1 MRKRC
6 SMRLWGYY
14 ALHTFINTIKKIF
27 KSKVVVVI
35 LCSMLIGG
43 VIGASVG
50 VIGSIVEEN
59 AQTDVADSDGDDDM
73 TDIGDDFIALHAG
86 AIRES
91 IPAATMIL
99 LLVVVLW
106 GIYGGSKKGS
116 DFFLMADANLLFAAP
131 LKAQTVLMFRLSF
144 QMLALLFFTF
154 YLIFQVPSMKMI
166 LGLDNFAI
174 FAIFLA
180 WGMLLFMSKLMS
192 VFTYTLTSTYEH
204 LKKYVVPF
212 VYAVGILVVAATGA
226 VYLSTG
232 KDYMRTLHLTYG
244 ADWSNY
250 IPVFGWYKAMVMNAI
265 SGNVLVSFG
274 FMALNLVF
282 LIVLVWGIW
291 HIKADFYEDALAGA
305 QKRDDMTRAA
315 LEGRNINKDKK
326 QSARRAKKLA
336 RKAQKSYE
344 LKGWGASVFL
354 QKSIMNRR
362 RFAKLGFVTNTLLV
376 YLAIGGLGAAFMA
389 YKTDLREIS
398 IIGLIMA
405 MTLFFRNFGNPIE
418 IESSHNWLFLVP
430 EDPYKKVLYAILAG
444 SVDCVM
450 DLLPGIAV
458 ATVILRGNPLMAL
471 LWVATLVS
479 MDFMFSCFGLLMQ
492 AILPS
497 SAMDVVK
504 SMLQMMVRIFI
515 ILIVVIAFAIGAA
528 LQGLA
533 LGAVLCMCASLAVGT
548 LCFVVYPSML
558 HRGIG

>member
-1 MRKRC
+1 
-6 SMRLWGYY
+6 MRLWGYY

-27 KSKVVVVI
+27 KSKVMIVI
-35 LCSMLIGG
+35 LCSFLIGG
-43 VIGASVG
+43 VVGGSVG
-50 VIGSIVEEN
+50 FISSLVEDQARTESSVSKDDKTN
-59 AQTDVADSDGDDDM
+59 DPAQMEEDFMTVHAD
-73 TDIGDDFIALHAG
+73 

-116 DFFLMADANLLFAAP
+116 DFFLMADANILFAAP

-144 QMLALLFFTF
+144 QMLALLTFTF
-154 YLIFQVPSMKMI
+154 YLIFQVPSMKLI

-174 FAIFLA
+174 VAIFLA

-192 VFTYTLTSTYEH
+192 VFTYTLTATYEH

-212 VYAVGILVVAATGA
+212 VFAVGLLVVAATGA
-226 VYLSTG
+226 VYISTG
-232 KDYMRTLHLTYG
+232 NDYMATLRLTYG

-265 SGNVLVSFG
+265 NGHVFASLGY
-274 FMALNLVF
+274 MALNLVF
-282 LIVLVWGIW
+282 LIALVWGIW

-305 QKRDDMTRAA
+305 QKRDDMTKAA

-326 QSARRAKKLA
+326 QSAKRTQKLEHKV
-336 RKAQKSYE
+336 RKSYE

-354 QKSIMNRR
+354 HKSILNRR
-362 RFAKLGFVTNTLLV
+362 RFSKFGFVTNTLLL

-398 IIGLIMA
+398 VIGLIMA
-405 MTLFFRNFGNPIE
+405 LTLFFRNFGNPIE

-444 SVDCVM
+444 SVDCVL
-450 DLLPGIAV
+450 DLLPGIVV

-471 LWVATLVS
+471 LWLATLVS
-479 MDFMFSCFGLLMQ
+479 MDFMFSCFGLLLQ

-504 SMLQMMVRIFI
+504 SMLQMMLRAFI
-515 ILIVVIAFAIGAA
+515 IVVIAIAFAIGTV

-533 LGAVLCMCASLAVGT
+533 LGAVFCMFTSLAVGT
-548 LCFVVYPSML
+548 ICFIVYPSLL

>member
-1 MRKRC
+1 
-6 SMRLWGYY
+6 MRLWGYY

-27 KSKVVVVI
+27 KSKVMIVI
-35 LCSMLIGG
+35 LCSFLIGG
-43 VIGASVG
+43 VVGGSVG
-50 VIGSIVEEN
+50 FISSLIEDQ
-59 AQTDVADSDGDDDM
+59 AQTESSVSKDDKTNDPAQMEEDFMTVHAD
-73 TDIGDDFIALHAG
+73 

-116 DFFLMADANLLFAAP
+116 DFFLMADANILFAAP

-154 YLIFQVPSMKMI
+154 YLIFQVPSMKLI

-174 FAIFLA
+174 VAIFLA

-192 VFTYTLTSTYEH
+192 VFTYTLTATYEH

-212 VYAVGILVVAATGA
+212 VFAVGLLVVAATGA
-226 VYLSTG
+226 VYISTG
-232 KDYMRTLHLTYG
+232 NDYMATLCLTYG

-265 SGNVLVSFG
+265 NGHVFASLGY
-274 FMALNLVF
+274 MALNLVF
-282 LIVLVWGIW
+282 LIALVWGIW

-305 QKRDDMTRAA
+305 QKRDDMTKAA

-326 QSARRAKKLA
+326 QSAKRTQKLEHKV
-336 RKAQKSYE
+336 RKSYE

-354 QKSIMNRR
+354 HKSILNRR
-362 RFAKLGFVTNTLLV
+362 RFSKFGFVTNTLLL

-398 IIGLIMA
+398 VVGLIMA
-405 MTLFFRNFGNPIE
+405 LTLFFRNFGNPIE

-444 SVDCVM
+444 SVDCVL
-450 DLLPGIAV
+450 DLLPGIVV

-471 LWVATLVS
+471 LWLATLVS
-479 MDFMFSCFGLLMQ
+479 MDFMFSCFGLLLQ

-497 SAMDVVK
+497 SAMDDVK
-504 SMLQMMVRIFI
+504 SMLQMMLRAFI
-515 ILIVVIAFAIGAA
+515 IVVIAIAFAIGTV

-533 LGAVLCMCASLAVGT
+533 LGAVFCMFTSLAVGT
-548 LCFVVYPSML
+548 ICFIVYPSLL

>member
-1 MRKRC
+1 
-6 SMRLWGYY
+6 MRLWGYY

-27 KSKVVVVI
+27 KSKVMIVI
-35 LCSMLIGG
+35 LCSFLIGG
-43 VIGASVG
+43 VVGGSVG
-50 VIGSIVEEN
+50 FISSLVEDQ
-59 AQTDVADSDGDDDM
+59 AQTDNSVSKDDKTNDPAQMEEDFMMVHAD
-73 TDIGDDFIALHAG
+73 

-116 DFFLMADANLLFAAP
+116 DFFLMADANILFAAP

-144 QMLALLFFTF
+144 QMLALLTFTF
-154 YLIFQVPSMKMI
+154 YLIFQVPSMKLI

-174 FAIFLA
+174 VAIFLA

-192 VFTYTLTSTYEH
+192 VFTYTLTATYEH

-212 VYAVGILVVAATGA
+212 VFAVGLLVVAATGA
-226 VYLSTG
+226 VYISTG
-232 KDYMRTLHLTYG
+232 NDYMATLRLTYG

-265 SGNVLVSFG
+265 NGHVFASLGY
-274 FMALNLVF
+274 MALNLVF
-282 LIVLVWGIW
+282 LIALVWGIW

-305 QKRDDMTRAA
+305 QKRDDMTKAA

-326 QSARRAKKLA
+326 QSAKRTQKLEHKV
-336 RKAQKSYE
+336 RKSYE

-354 QKSIMNRR
+354 HKSILNRR
-362 RFAKLGFVTNTLLV
+362 RFSKFGFVTNTLLL

-398 IIGLIMA
+398 VVGLIMA
-405 MTLFFRNFGNPIE
+405 LTLFFRNFGNPIE

-444 SVDCVM
+444 SVDCVL
-450 DLLPGIAV
+450 DLLPGIVV

-471 LWVATLVS
+471 LWLATLVS
-479 MDFMFSCFGLLMQ
+479 MDFMFSCFGLLLQ

-504 SMLQMMVRIFI
+504 SMLQMMLRAFI
-515 ILIVVIAFAIGAA
+515 IVVIAIAFAIGTV

-533 LGAVLCMCASLAVGT
+533 LGAVFCMFTSLAVGT
-548 LCFVVYPSML
+548 ICFIVYPSLL

>member
-1 MRKRC
+1 
-6 SMRLWGYY
+6 MRLWGYY

-27 KSKVVVVI
+27 KSKVMIVI
-35 LCSMLIGG
+35 LCSFLIGG
-43 VIGASVG
+43 VVGGSVG
-50 VIGSIVEEN
+50 FISSLVEDQ
-59 AQTDVADSDGDDDM
+59 AQTESSVSKDDKTNDPAQMEEDFMTVHAD
-73 TDIGDDFIALHAG
+73 

-116 DFFLMADANLLFAAP
+116 DFFLMADANILFAAP

-154 YLIFQVPSMKMI
+154 YLIFQVPSMKLI

-174 FAIFLA
+174 VAIFLA

-192 VFTYTLTSTYEH
+192 VFTYTLTATYEH

-212 VYAVGILVVAATGA
+212 VFAVGLLVVAATGA
-226 VYLSTG
+226 VYISTG
-232 KDYMRTLHLTYG
+232 NDYMATLRLTYG

-265 SGNVLVSFG
+265 NGHVFASLGY
-274 FMALNLVF
+274 MALNLVF
-282 LIVLVWGIW
+282 LIALVWGIW

-305 QKRDDMTRAA
+305 QKRDDMTKAA

-326 QSARRAKKLA
+326 QSAKRAQKLEHKV
-336 RKAQKSYE
+336 RKSYE

-354 QKSIMNRR
+354 HKSILNRR
-362 RFAKLGFVTNTLLV
+362 RFSKFGFVTNTLLL

-398 IIGLIMA
+398 VVGLIMA
-405 MTLFFRNFGNPIE
+405 LTLFFRNFGNPIE

-444 SVDCVM
+444 SVDCVL
-450 DLLPGIAV
+450 DLLPGIVV

-471 LWVATLVS
+471 LWLATLVS
-479 MDFMFSCFGLLMQ
+479 MDFMFSCFGLLLQ

-504 SMLQMMVRIFI
+504 SMLQMMLRAFI
-515 ILIVVIAFAIGAA
+515 IVVIAIAFAIGTV

-533 LGAVLCMCASLAVGT
+533 LGAVFCMFTSLAVGT
-548 LCFVVYPSML
+548 ICFIVYPSLL

>member
-1 MRKRC
+1 
-6 SMRLWGYY
+6 MRLWGYY

-27 KSKVVVVI
+27 KSKVMIVI
-35 LCSMLIGG
+35 LCSFLIGG
-43 VIGASVG
+43 VIGGSVG
-50 VIGSIVEEN
+50 FISSLVEDQARTESSVSKDDKTN
-59 AQTDVADSDGDDDM
+59 DPAQMEEDFMTVHAD
-73 TDIGDDFIALHAG
+73 

-116 DFFLMADANLLFAAP
+116 DFFLMADANILFAAP

-144 QMLALLFFTF
+144 QILALLFFTF
-154 YLIFQVPSMKMI
+154 YLIFQVPSMKLI

-174 FAIFLA
+174 VAIFLA

-192 VFTYTLTSTYEH
+192 VFTYTLTATYEH

-212 VYAVGILVVAATGA
+212 VFAVGLLVVAATGA
-226 VYLSTG
+226 VYISTG
-232 KDYMRTLHLTYG
+232 NDYMATLRLTYG

-265 SGNVLVSFG
+265 NGHVLASLG
-274 FMALNLVF
+274 YMALNLVF
-282 LIVLVWGIW
+282 LIALVWGIW

-305 QKRDDMTRAA
+305 QKRDDMTKAA

-326 QSARRAKKLA
+326 QSAKRAQKLEHKV
-336 RKAQKSYE
+336 RKSYE

-354 QKSIMNRR
+354 HKSILNRR
-362 RFAKLGFVTNTLLV
+362 RFSKFGFVTNTLLL

-398 IIGLIMA
+398 VIGLIMA
-405 MTLFFRNFGNPIE
+405 LTLFFRNFGNPIE

-444 SVDCVM
+444 SVDCVL
-450 DLLPGIAV
+450 DLLPGIVV

-471 LWVATLVS
+471 LWLATLVS
-479 MDFMFSCFGLLMQ
+479 MDFMFSCFGLLLQ

-504 SMLQMMVRIFI
+504 SMLQMMLRAFI
-515 ILIVVIAFAIGAA
+515 IVVIAIAFAIGTV

-533 LGAVLCMCASLAVGT
+533 LGAVFCMFTSLAVGT
-548 LCFVVYPSML
+548 ICFIVYPSLL

>member
-1 MRKRC
+1 
-6 SMRLWGYY
+6 MRLWGYY

-27 KSKVVVVI
+27 KSKVMIVI
-35 LCSMLIGG
+35 LCSFLIGG
-43 VIGASVG
+43 VVGGSVG
-50 VIGSIVEEN
+50 FISSLVEDQ
-59 AQTDVADSDGDDDM
+59 AQTESSVSKDDKTNDPAQMEEDFMTVHAD
-73 TDIGDDFIALHAG
+73 

-116 DFFLMADANLLFAAP
+116 DFFLMADANILFAAP

-154 YLIFQVPSMKMI
+154 YLIFQVPSMKLI

-174 FAIFLA
+174 VAIFLA

-192 VFTYTLTSTYEH
+192 VFTYTLTATYEH

-212 VYAVGILVVAATGA
+212 VFAVGLLVVAATGA
-226 VYLSTG
+226 VYISTG
-232 KDYMRTLHLTYG
+232 NDYMATLRLTYG

-265 SGNVLVSFG
+265 NGHVFASLGY
-274 FMALNLVF
+274 MALNLVF
-282 LIVLVWGIW
+282 LIALVWGIW

-305 QKRDDMTRAA
+305 QKRDDMTKAT

-326 QSARRAKKLA
+326 QSAKRTQKLEHKV
-336 RKAQKSYE
+336 RKSYE

-354 QKSIMNRR
+354 HKSILNRR
-362 RFAKLGFVTNTLLV
+362 RFSKFGFVTNTLLL

-398 IIGLIMA
+398 VIGLIMA
-405 MTLFFRNFGNPIE
+405 LTLFFRNFGNPIE

-444 SVDCVM
+444 SVDCVL
-450 DLLPGIAV
+450 DLLPGIVV
-458 ATVILRGNPLMAL
+458 ATVILRGNPLIAL
-471 LWVATLVS
+471 LWLATLVS
-479 MDFMFSCFGLLMQ
+479 MDFMFSCFGLLLQ

-504 SMLQMMVRIFI
+504 SMLQMMLRAFI
-515 ILIVVIAFAIGAA
+515 IVVIAIAFAIGTV

-533 LGAVLCMCASLAVGT
+533 LGAVFCMFTSLAVGT
-548 LCFVVYPSML
+548 ICFIVYPSLL

>member
-1 MRKRC
+1 
-6 SMRLWGYY
+6 MRLWGYY

-27 KSKVVVVI
+27 KSKVMIVI
-35 LCSMLIGG
+35 LCSFLIGG
-43 VIGASVG
+43 VVGGSVG
-50 VIGSIVEEN
+50 FISSLVEDQ
-59 AQTDVADSDGDDDM
+59 AQTESSVSKDDKTNDPAQMEEDFMTVHAD
-73 TDIGDDFIALHAG
+73 

-116 DFFLMADANLLFAAP
+116 DFFLMADANILFAAP

-154 YLIFQVPSMKMI
+154 YLIFQVPSMKLI

-174 FAIFLA
+174 VAIFLA

-192 VFTYTLTSTYEH
+192 VFTYTLTATYEH

-212 VYAVGILVVAATGA
+212 VFAVGLLVVAATGA
-226 VYLSTG
+226 VYISTG
-232 KDYMRTLHLTYG
+232 NDYMATLRLTYG

-265 SGNVLVSFG
+265 NGHVFASLGY
-274 FMALNLVF
+274 MALNFVF
-282 LIVLVWGIW
+282 LIALVWGIW

-305 QKRDDMTRAA
+305 QKRDDMTKAA

-326 QSARRAKKLA
+326 QSAKRTQKLEHKV
-336 RKAQKSYE
+336 RKSYE

-354 QKSIMNRR
+354 HKSILNRR
-362 RFAKLGFVTNTLLV
+362 RFSKFGFVTNTLLL

-398 IIGLIMA
+398 VIGLIMA
-405 MTLFFRNFGNPIE
+405 LTLFFRNFGNPIE

-444 SVDCVM
+444 SVDCVL
-450 DLLPGIAV
+450 DLLPGIVV
-458 ATVILRGNPLMAL
+458 ATVILCGNPLMAL
-471 LWVATLVS
+471 LWLATLVS
-479 MDFMFSCFGLLMQ
+479 MDFMFSCFGLLLQ

-504 SMLQMMVRIFI
+504 SMLQMMLRAFI
-515 ILIVVIAFAIGAA
+515 IVVIVIAFAIGTV

-533 LGAVLCMCASLAVGT
+533 LGAVFCMFTSLAVGT
-548 LCFVVYPSML
+548 ICFIVYPSLL

>member
-1 MRKRC
+1 
-6 SMRLWGYY
+6 MRLWGYY

-27 KSKVVVVI
+27 KSKVMIVI
-35 LCSMLIGG
+35 LCSFLIGG
-43 VIGASVG
+43 VIGGSVG
-50 VIGSIVEEN
+50 FISSLVEGQ
-59 AQTDVADSDGDDDM
+59 AQTESSVSKDDKTNDPAQMEEDFMTVHAD
-73 TDIGDDFIALHAG
+73 

-116 DFFLMADANLLFAAP
+116 DFFLMADANILFAAP

-144 QMLALLFFTF
+144 QILALLFFTF
-154 YLIFQVPSMKMI
+154 YLIFQVPSMKLI

-174 FAIFLA
+174 VAIFLA

-192 VFTYTLTSTYEH
+192 VFTYTLTATYEH

-212 VYAVGILVVAATGA
+212 VFAVGLLVVAATGA
-226 VYLSTG
+226 VYISTG
-232 KDYMRTLHLTYG
+232 SDYMATLRLTYG

-265 SGNVLVSFG
+265 NGHVLASLG
-274 FMALNLVF
+274 YMALNLVF
-282 LIVLVWGIW
+282 LIALVWGIW

-305 QKRDDMTRAA
+305 QKRDDMTKAA

-326 QSARRAKKLA
+326 QSAKRAQKLEHKV
-336 RKAQKSYE
+336 RKSYE

-354 QKSIMNRR
+354 HKSILNRR
-362 RFAKLGFVTNTLLV
+362 RFSKFGFVTNTLLL

-398 IIGLIMA
+398 VIGLIMA
-405 MTLFFRNFGNPIE
+405 LTLFFRNFGNPIE

-444 SVDCVM
+444 SVDCVL
-450 DLLPGIAV
+450 DLLPGIVV

-471 LWVATLVS
+471 LWLATLVS
-479 MDFMFSCFGLLMQ
+479 MDFMFSCFGLLLQ

-504 SMLQMMVRIFI
+504 SMLQMMLRAFI
-515 ILIVVIAFAIGAA
+515 IVVIAIAFAIGTV

-533 LGAVLCMCASLAVGT
+533 LGAVFCMFTSLAVGT
-548 LCFVVYPSML
+548 ICFIVYPSLL

>member
-1 MRKRC
+1 
-6 SMRLWGYY
+6 MRLWGYY

-27 KSKVVVVI
+27 KSKVMIVI
-35 LCSMLIGG
+35 LCSFLIGG
-43 VIGASVG
+43 VVGGSVG
-50 VIGSIVEEN
+50 FISSLVEDQ
-59 AQTDVADSDGDDDM
+59 AQTESSVSKDDKTNDPAQMEEDFMTVHAD
-73 TDIGDDFIALHAG
+73 

-116 DFFLMADANLLFAAP
+116 DFFLMADANILFAAP

-154 YLIFQVPSMKMI
+154 YLIFQVPSMKLI

-174 FAIFLA
+174 IAIFLA

-192 VFTYTLTSTYEH
+192 VFTYTLTATYEH

-212 VYAVGILVVAATGA
+212 VFAVGLLVVAATGA
-226 VYLSTG
+226 VYISTG
-232 KDYMRTLHLTYG
+232 NDYMATLRLTYG

-265 SGNVLVSFG
+265 NGHVFASLGY
-274 FMALNLVF
+274 MALNLVF
-282 LIVLVWGIW
+282 LIALVWGIW

-305 QKRDDMTRAA
+305 QKRDDMTKAA

-326 QSARRAKKLA
+326 QSAKRTQKLEHKV
-336 RKAQKSYE
+336 RKSYE

-354 QKSIMNRR
+354 HKSILNRR
-362 RFAKLGFVTNTLLV
+362 RFSKFGFVTNTLLL

-398 IIGLIMA
+398 VIGLIMA
-405 MTLFFRNFGNPIE
+405 LTLFFRNFGNPIE

-444 SVDCVM
+444 SVDCVL
-450 DLLPGIAV
+450 DLLPGIVV

-471 LWVATLVS
+471 LWLATLVS
-479 MDFMFSCFGLLMQ
+479 MDFMFSCFGLLLQ

-504 SMLQMMVRIFI
+504 SMLQMMLRAFI
-515 ILIVVIAFAIGAA
+515 IVVIVIAFAIGTV

-533 LGAVLCMCASLAVGT
+533 LGAVFCMFTSLAVGT
-548 LCFVVYPSML
+548 ICFIVYPSLL

>member
-1 MRKRC
+1 
-6 SMRLWGYY
+6 MRLWGYY

-27 KSKVVVVI
+27 KSKVMIVI
-35 LCSMLIGG
+35 LCSFLIGG
-43 VIGASVG
+43 VVGGSVG
-50 VIGSIVEEN
+50 FISSLVEDQ
-59 AQTDVADSDGDDDM
+59 AQTENSVSKDDKTNDPAQMEEDFMTVHAD
-73 TDIGDDFIALHAG
+73 

-116 DFFLMADANLLFAAP
+116 DFFLMADANILFAAP

-154 YLIFQVPSMKMI
+154 YLIFQVPSMKLI

-174 FAIFLA
+174 VAIFLA

-192 VFTYTLTSTYEH
+192 VFTYTLTATYEH

-212 VYAVGILVVAATGA
+212 VFAVGLLVVAATGA

-232 KDYMRTLHLTYG
+232 NDYMATLRLTYG

-265 SGNVLVSFG
+265 NGHVFASLGY
-274 FMALNLVF
+274 MALNLVF
-282 LIVLVWGIW
+282 LIALVWGIW

-305 QKRDDMTRAA
+305 QKRDDMTKAA

-326 QSARRAKKLA
+326 QSAKRTQKLEHKV
-336 RKAQKSYE
+336 RKSYE

-354 QKSIMNRR
+354 HKSILNRR
-362 RFAKLGFVTNTLLV
+362 RFSKFGFVTNTLLL

-398 IIGLIMA
+398 VVGLIMA
-405 MTLFFRNFGNPIE
+405 LTLFFRNFGNPIE

-444 SVDCVM
+444 SVDCVL
-450 DLLPGIAV
+450 DLLPGIVV

-471 LWVATLVS
+471 LWLATLVS
-479 MDFMFSCFGLLMQ
+479 MDFMFSCFGLLLQ

-504 SMLQMMVRIFI
+504 SMLQMMLRAFI
-515 ILIVVIAFAIGAA
+515 IVVIVIAFAIGTV

-533 LGAVLCMCASLAVGT
+533 LGAVFCMFTSLAVGT
-548 LCFVVYPSML
+548 ICFIVYPSLL

>member
-1 MRKRC
+1 
-6 SMRLWGYY
+6 MRLWGYY

-27 KSKVVVVI
+27 KSKVMIVI
-35 LCSMLIGG
+35 LCSFLIGG
-43 VIGASVG
+43 VVGGSVG
-50 VIGSIVEEN
+50 FISSLVEDQARTESSVSKDDKTN
-59 AQTDVADSDGDDDM
+59 DPAQMEEDFMTVHAD
-73 TDIGDDFIALHAG
+73 

-116 DFFLMADANLLFAAP
+116 DFFLMADANILFAAP

-154 YLIFQVPSMKMI
+154 YLIFQVPSMKLI

-174 FAIFLA
+174 VAIFLA

-192 VFTYTLTSTYEH
+192 VFTYTLTATYEH

-212 VYAVGILVVAATGA
+212 VFAVGLLVVAATGA
-226 VYLSTG
+226 VYISPG
-232 KDYMRTLHLTYG
+232 NDYMATVPMTYG
-244 ADWSNY
+244 ADWANY

-265 SGNVLVSFG
+265 NGHVFASLGY
-274 FMALNLVF
+274 MALNLVF
-282 LIVLVWGIW
+282 LIALVWGIW

-305 QKRDDMTRAA
+305 QKRDDMTKAA

-326 QSARRAKKLA
+326 QSAKRTQKLEHKV
-336 RKAQKSYE
+336 RKSYE

-354 QKSIMNRR
+354 HKSILNRR
-362 RFAKLGFVTNTLLV
+362 RFSKFGFVTNTLLL

-398 IIGLIMA
+398 VVGLIMA
-405 MTLFFRNFGNPIE
+405 LTLFFRNFGNPIE

-444 SVDCVM
+444 SVDCVL
-450 DLLPGIAV
+450 DLLPGIVV

-471 LWVATLVS
+471 LWLATLVS
-479 MDFMFSCFGLLMQ
+479 LGFMFSCCG
-492 AILPS
+492 
-497 SAMDVVK
+497 V
-504 SMLQMMVRIFI
+504 
-515 ILIVVIAFAIGAA
+515 
-528 LQGLA
+528 
-533 LGAVLCMCASLAVGT
+533 
-548 LCFVVYPSML
+548 
-558 HRGIG
+558 

>member
-1 MRKRC
+1 
-6 SMRLWGYY
+6 MRLWGYY

-27 KSKVVVVI
+27 KSKVMIVI
-35 LCSMLIGG
+35 LCSFLIGG
-43 VIGASVG
+43 VVGGSVG
-50 VIGSIVEEN
+50 FISSLVEDQ
-59 AQTDVADSDGDDDM
+59 AQTESSVSKDDKTNDPAQMEEDFMTVHAD
-73 TDIGDDFIALHAG
+73 

-116 DFFLMADANLLFAAP
+116 DFFLMADANILFAAP

-154 YLIFQVPSMKMI
+154 YLIFQVPSMKLI

-174 FAIFLA
+174 VAIFLA

-192 VFTYTLTSTYEH
+192 VFTYTLTATYEH

-212 VYAVGILVVAATGA
+212 VFAVGLLVVAATGA
-226 VYLSTG
+226 VYISTG
-232 KDYMRTLHLTYG
+232 NDYMATLRLTYG

-265 SGNVLVSFG
+265 NGHVFASLGY
-274 FMALNLVF
+274 MALNLVF
-282 LIVLVWGIW
+282 LIALVWGIW

-305 QKRDDMTRAA
+305 QKRDDMTKAA

-326 QSARRAKKLA
+326 QSAKRTQKLEHKV
-336 RKAQKSYE
+336 RKSYE

-354 QKSIMNRR
+354 HKSILNRR
-362 RFAKLGFVTNTLLV
+362 RFSKFGFVTNTLLL

-398 IIGLIMA
+398 VVGLIMA
-405 MTLFFRNFGNPIE
+405 LTLFFRNFGNPIE

-444 SVDCVM
+444 SVDCVL
-450 DLLPGIAV
+450 DLLPGIVV

-471 LWVATLVS
+471 LWLATLVS
-479 MDFMFSCFGLLMQ
+479 MDFMFSCFGLLLQ

-504 SMLQMMVRIFI
+504 SMLQMMLRAFI
-515 ILIVVIAFAIGAA
+515 IVVIVIAFAIGTV

-533 LGAVLCMCASLAVGT
+533 LGAVFCMFTSLAVGT
-548 LCFVVYPSML
+548 ICFIVYPSLL

>member
-1 MRKRC
+1 
-6 SMRLWGYY
+6 MRLWGYY

-27 KSKVVVVI
+27 KSKVMIVI
-35 LCSMLIGG
+35 LCSFLIGG
-43 VIGASVG
+43 VVGGSVG
-50 VIGSIVEEN
+50 FISSLVEDQ
-59 AQTDVADSDGDDDM
+59 AQTESSVSKDDKTNDPAQMEEDFMTVHAD
-73 TDIGDDFIALHAG
+73 

-116 DFFLMADANLLFAAP
+116 DFFLMADANILFAAP

-154 YLIFQVPSMKMI
+154 YLIFQVPSMKLI

-174 FAIFLA
+174 VAIFLA

-192 VFTYTLTSTYEH
+192 VFTYTLTATYEH

-212 VYAVGILVVAATGA
+212 VFAVGLLVVAATGA
-226 VYLSTG
+226 VYISTG
-232 KDYMRTLHLTYG
+232 NDYMATLRLTYG

-265 SGNVLVSFG
+265 NGHVFASLGY
-274 FMALNLVF
+274 MALNLVF
-282 LIVLVWGIW
+282 LIALVWGIW

-305 QKRDDMTRAA
+305 QKRDDMTKAA

-326 QSARRAKKLA
+326 QSAKRTQKLEHKV
-336 RKAQKSYE
+336 RKSYE

-354 QKSIMNRR
+354 HKSVLNRR
-362 RFAKLGFVTNTLLV
+362 RFSKFGFVTNTLLL

-398 IIGLIMA
+398 VIGLIMA
-405 MTLFFRNFGNPIE
+405 LTLFFRNFGNPIE

-444 SVDCVM
+444 SVDCVL
-450 DLLPGIAV
+450 DLLPGIVV

-471 LWVATLVS
+471 LWLATLVS
-479 MDFMFSCFGLLMQ
+479 MDFMFSCFGLLLQ

-504 SMLQMMVRIFI
+504 SMLQMMLRAFI
-515 ILIVVIAFAIGAA
+515 IVVIAIAFAIGTV

-533 LGAVLCMCASLAVGT
+533 LGAVFCMFTSLAVGT
-548 LCFVVYPSML
+548 ICFIVYPSLL

>member
-1 MRKRC
+1 
-6 SMRLWGYY
+6 MRLWGYY

-27 KSKVVVVI
+27 KSKVMIVI
-35 LCSMLIGG
+35 LCSFLIGG
-43 VIGASVG
+43 VVGGSVG
-50 VIGSIVEEN
+50 FISSLVEDQ
-59 AQTDVADSDGDDDM
+59 AQTESSVSKDDKTNDPAQMEEDFMTAHAD
-73 TDIGDDFIALHAG
+73 

-116 DFFLMADANLLFAAP
+116 DFFLMADANILFAAP

-144 QMLALLFFTF
+144 QMLALLTFTF
-154 YLIFQVPSMKMI
+154 YLIFQVPSMKLI

-174 FAIFLA
+174 VAIFLA

-192 VFTYTLTSTYEH
+192 VFTYTLTATYEH

-212 VYAVGILVVAATGA
+212 VFAVGLLVVAATGA
-226 VYLSTG
+226 VYISTG
-232 KDYMRTLHLTYG
+232 NDYMATLRLTYG

-265 SGNVLVSFG
+265 NGHVFASLGY
-274 FMALNLVF
+274 MALNLVF
-282 LIVLVWGIW
+282 LIALVWGIW

-305 QKRDDMTRAA
+305 QKRDDMTKAA

-326 QSARRAKKLA
+326 QSAKRTQKLEHKV
-336 RKAQKSYE
+336 RKSYE

-354 QKSIMNRR
+354 HKSILNRR
-362 RFAKLGFVTNTLLV
+362 RFSKFGFVTNTLLL

-398 IIGLIMA
+398 VVGLIMA
-405 MTLFFRNFGNPIE
+405 LTLFFRNFGNPIE

-444 SVDCVM
+444 SVDCVL
-450 DLLPGIAV
+450 DLLPGIVV

-471 LWVATLVS
+471 LWLATLVS
-479 MDFMFSCFGLLMQ
+479 MDFMFSCFGLLLQ

-497 SAMDVVK
+497 GAMDVVK
-504 SMLQMMVRIFI
+504 SMLQMMLRAFI
-515 ILIVVIAFAIGAA
+515 IVVIAIAFAIGTV

-533 LGAVLCMCASLAVGT
+533 LGAVFCMFTSLAVGT
-548 LCFVVYPSML
+548 ICFIVYPSLL

>member
-1 MRKRC
+1 
-6 SMRLWGYY
+6 MRLWGYY

-27 KSKVVVVI
+27 KSKVMIVI
-35 LCSMLIGG
+35 LCSFLIGG
-43 VIGASVG
+43 VVGGSVG
-50 VIGSIVEEN
+50 FISSLVEDQ
-59 AQTDVADSDGDDDM
+59 AQTESSVSKDDKTNDPAQMEEDFMTVHAD
-73 TDIGDDFIALHAG
+73 

-116 DFFLMADANLLFAAP
+116 DFFLMADANILFAAP

-144 QMLALLFFTF
+144 QMLALLTFTF
-154 YLIFQVPSMKMI
+154 YLIFQVPSMKLI

-174 FAIFLA
+174 VAIFLA

-192 VFTYTLTSTYEH
+192 VFTYTLTATYEH

-212 VYAVGILVVAATGA
+212 VFAVGLLVVAATGA
-226 VYLSTG
+226 VYISTG
-232 KDYMRTLHLTYG
+232 NDYMATLRLTYG

-265 SGNVLVSFG
+265 NGHVFASLGY
-274 FMALNLVF
+274 MALNLVF
-282 LIVLVWGIW
+282 LIALVWGIW

-305 QKRDDMTRAA
+305 QKRDDMTKAA

-326 QSARRAKKLA
+326 QSAKRTQKLEHKV
-336 RKAQKSYE
+336 RKSYE

-354 QKSIMNRR
+354 HKSILNRR
-362 RFAKLGFVTNTLLV
+362 RFSKFGFVTNTLLL
-376 YLAIGGLGAAFMA
+376 YLAIGGIGAAFMA

-398 IIGLIMA
+398 VIGLIMA
-405 MTLFFRNFGNPIE
+405 LTLFFRNFGNPIE

-444 SVDCVM
+444 SVDCVL
-450 DLLPGIAV
+450 DLLPGIVV
-458 ATVILRGNPLMAL
+458 ATVILRGNPLIAL
-471 LWVATLVS
+471 LWLATLVS
-479 MDFMFSCFGLLMQ
+479 MDFMFSCFGLLLQ

-504 SMLQMMVRIFI
+504 SMLQMMLRAFI
-515 ILIVVIAFAIGAA
+515 IVVIVIAFAIGTV

-533 LGAVLCMCASLAVGT
+533 LGAVFCMFTSLAVGT
-548 LCFVVYPSML
+548 ICFIVYPSLL

>member
-1 MRKRC
+1 
-6 SMRLWGYY
+6 MRLWGYY

-27 KSKVVVVI
+27 KSKVMIVI
-35 LCSMLIGG
+35 LCSFLIGG
-43 VIGASVG
+43 VIGGSVG
-50 VIGSIVEEN
+50 FISSLVEDQARTESSVSKDDKTN
-59 AQTDVADSDGDDDM
+59 DPAQMEEDFMTVHAD
-73 TDIGDDFIALHAG
+73 

-116 DFFLMADANLLFAAP
+116 DFFLMADANILFAAP

-144 QMLALLFFTF
+144 QILALLFFTF
-154 YLIFQVPSMKMI
+154 YLIFQVPSMKLI

-174 FAIFLA
+174 VAIFLA

-192 VFTYTLTSTYEH
+192 VFTYTLTATYEH

-212 VYAVGILVVAATGA
+212 VFAVGLLVVAATGA
-226 VYLSTG
+226 VYISTG
-232 KDYMRTLHLTYG
+232 SDYMATLRLTYG

-265 SGNVLVSFG
+265 NGHVLASLG
-274 FMALNLVF
+274 YMALNLVF
-282 LIVLVWGIW
+282 LIALVWGIW

-305 QKRDDMTRAA
+305 QKRDDMTKAA

-326 QSARRAKKLA
+326 QSAKRAQKLEH
-336 RKAQKSYE
+336 KVQKSYE

-354 QKSIMNRR
+354 HKSILNRR
-362 RFAKLGFVTNTLLV
+362 RFSKFGFVTNTLLL

-398 IIGLIMA
+398 VIGLIMA
-405 MTLFFRNFGNPIE
+405 LTLFFRNFGNPIE

-430 EDPYKKVLYAILAG
+430 EDSYKKVLYAILAG
-444 SVDCVM
+444 SVDCVL
-450 DLLPGIAV
+450 DLLPGIVV

-471 LWVATLVS
+471 LWLATLVS
-479 MDFMFSCFGLLMQ
+479 MDFMFSCFGLLLQ

-504 SMLQMMVRIFI
+504 SMLQMMLRAFI
-515 ILIVVIAFAIGAA
+515 IVVIAIAFAIGTV

-533 LGAVLCMCASLAVGT
+533 LGAVFCMFTSLAVGT
-548 LCFVVYPSML
+548 ICFIVYPSLL

>member
-1 MRKRC
+1 
-6 SMRLWGYY
+6 MRLWGYY

-27 KSKVVVVI
+27 KSKVMIVI
-35 LCSMLIGG
+35 LCSFLIGG
-43 VIGASVG
+43 VVGGSVG
-50 VIGSIVEEN
+50 FISSLVEDQ
-59 AQTDVADSDGDDDM
+59 AQTESSVSKDDKTNDPAQMEEDFMTVHAD
-73 TDIGDDFIALHAG
+73 

-116 DFFLMADANLLFAAP
+116 DFFLMADANILFAAP

-154 YLIFQVPSMKMI
+154 YLIFQVPSMKLI

-174 FAIFLA
+174 VAIFLA

-192 VFTYTLTSTYEH
+192 VFTYTLTATYEH

-212 VYAVGILVVAATGA
+212 VFAVGLLVVAATGA
-226 VYLSTG
+226 VYISTG
-232 KDYMRTLHLTYG
+232 NDYMATLRLTYG

-265 SGNVLVSFG
+265 NGHVFASLGY
-274 FMALNLVF
+274 MALNLVF
-282 LIVLVWGIW
+282 LIALVWGIW

-305 QKRDDMTRAA
+305 QKRDDMTKAA

-326 QSARRAKKLA
+326 QSAKRTQKLEHKV
-336 RKAQKSYE
+336 RKSYE

-354 QKSIMNRR
+354 HKSILNRR
-362 RFAKLGFVTNTLLV
+362 RFSKFGFVTNTLLL
-376 YLAIGGLGAAFMA
+376 YFAIGGLGAAFMA

-398 IIGLIMA
+398 VIGLIMA
-405 MTLFFRNFGNPIE
+405 LTLFFRNFGNPIE

-444 SVDCVM
+444 SVDCVL
-450 DLLPGIAV
+450 DLLPGIVV

-471 LWVATLVS
+471 LWLATLVS
-479 MDFMFSCFGLLMQ
+479 MDFMFSCFGLLLQ

-497 SAMDVVK
+497 GAMDVVK
-504 SMLQMMVRIFI
+504 SMLQMMLRAFI
-515 ILIVVIAFAIGAA
+515 IVVIAIAFAIGTV

-533 LGAVLCMCASLAVGT
+533 LGAVFCMFTSLAVGT
-548 LCFVVYPSML
+548 ICFIVYPSLL

>member
-1 MRKRC
+1 
-6 SMRLWGYY
+6 MRLWGYY

-27 KSKVVVVI
+27 KSKVMIVI
-35 LCSMLIGG
+35 LCSFLIGG
-43 VIGASVG
+43 VVGGSVG
-50 VIGSIVEEN
+50 FISSLVEDQ
-59 AQTDVADSDGDDDM
+59 AQTESSVSKDDKTNDPAQMEEDFMMVHAD
-73 TDIGDDFIALHAG
+73 

-116 DFFLMADANLLFAAP
+116 DFFLMADANILFAAP

-144 QMLALLFFTF
+144 QILALLTFTF
-154 YLIFQVPSMKMI
+154 YLIFQVPSMKLI

-174 FAIFLA
+174 VAIFLA

-192 VFTYTLTSTYEH
+192 VFTYTLTATYEH

-212 VYAVGILVVAATGA
+212 VFAVGLLVVAATGA
-226 VYLSTG
+226 VYISTG
-232 KDYMRTLHLTYG
+232 NDYMATLRLTYG

-265 SGNVLVSFG
+265 NGHVFASLGY
-274 FMALNLVF
+274 MALNLVF
-282 LIVLVWGIW
+282 LIALVWGIW

-305 QKRDDMTRAA
+305 QKRDDMTKAA

-326 QSARRAKKLA
+326 QSAKRTQKLEHKV
-336 RKAQKSYE
+336 RKSYE

-354 QKSIMNRR
+354 HKSILNRR
-362 RFAKLGFVTNTLLV
+362 RFSKFGFVTNTLLL

-398 IIGLIMA
+398 VIGLIMA
-405 MTLFFRNFGNPIE
+405 LTLFFRNFGNPIE

-444 SVDCVM
+444 SVDCVL
-450 DLLPGIAV
+450 DLLPGIVV

-471 LWVATLVS
+471 LWLATLVS
-479 MDFMFSCFGLLMQ
+479 MDFMFSCFGLLLQ

-497 SAMDVVK
+497 GAMDVVK
-504 SMLQMMVRIFI
+504 SMLQMMLRAFI
-515 ILIVVIAFAIGAA
+515 IVVIVIAFAIGTV

-533 LGAVLCMCASLAVGT
+533 LGAVFCMFTSLAVGT
-548 LCFVVYPSML
+548 ICFIVYPSLL

>member
-1 MRKRC
+1 
-6 SMRLWGYY
+6 MRLWGYY

-27 KSKVVVVI
+27 KSKVMIVI
-35 LCSMLIGG
+35 LCSFLIGG
-43 VIGASVG
+43 VIGGSVG
-50 VIGSIVEEN
+50 FISSLVEDQARTESSVSKDDKTN
-59 AQTDVADSDGDDDM
+59 DPAQMEEDFMTVHAD
-73 TDIGDDFIALHAG
+73 

-116 DFFLMADANLLFAAP
+116 DFFLMADANILFAAP

-144 QMLALLFFTF
+144 QILALLFFTF
-154 YLIFQVPSMKMI
+154 YLIFQVPSMKLI

-174 FAIFLA
+174 VAIFLA

-192 VFTYTLTSTYEH
+192 VFTYTLTATYEH

-212 VYAVGILVVAATGA
+212 VFAVGLLVVAATGA
-226 VYLSTG
+226 VYISTG
-232 KDYMRTLHLTYG
+232 NDYMATLRLTYG

-265 SGNVLVSFG
+265 NGHVLASLG
-274 FMALNLVF
+274 YMAFNLVF
-282 LIVLVWGIW
+282 LIALVWGIW

-305 QKRDDMTRAA
+305 QKRDDMTKAA

-326 QSARRAKKLA
+326 QSAKRAQKLEHKV
-336 RKAQKSYE
+336 RKSYE

-354 QKSIMNRR
+354 HKSILNRR
-362 RFAKLGFVTNTLLV
+362 RFSKFGFVTNTLLL

-398 IIGLIMA
+398 VIGLIMA
-405 MTLFFRNFGNPIE
+405 LTLFFRNFGNPIE

-444 SVDCVM
+444 SVDCVL
-450 DLLPGIAV
+450 DLLPGIVV

-471 LWVATLVS
+471 LWLATLVS
-479 MDFMFSCFGLLMQ
+479 MDFMFSCFGLLLQ

-504 SMLQMMVRIFI
+504 SMLQMMLRAFI
-515 ILIVVIAFAIGAA
+515 IVVIAIAFAIGTV

-533 LGAVLCMCASLAVGT
+533 LGAVFCMFTSLAVGT
-548 LCFVVYPSML
+548 ICFIVYPSLL

>member
-1 MRKRC
+1 
-6 SMRLWGYY
+6 MRLWGYY

-27 KSKVVVVI
+27 KSKVMIVI
-35 LCSMLIGG
+35 LCSFLIGG
-43 VIGASVG
+43 VVGGSVG
-50 VIGSIVEEN
+50 FISSLVEDQ
-59 AQTDVADSDGDDDM
+59 AQTESSVSKDDKTNDPAQMEEDFMTVHAD
-73 TDIGDDFIALHAG
+73 

-116 DFFLMADANLLFAAP
+116 DFFLMADANILFAAP

-154 YLIFQVPSMKMI
+154 YLIFQVPSMKLI

-174 FAIFLA
+174 VAIFLA

-192 VFTYTLTSTYEH
+192 VFTYTLTATYEH

-212 VYAVGILVVAATGA
+212 VFAVGLLVVAATGA
-226 VYLSTG
+226 VYISTG
-232 KDYMRTLHLTYG
+232 NDYMATLRLTYG

-265 SGNVLVSFG
+265 NGHVFASLGY
-274 FMALNLVF
+274 MALNFVF
-282 LIVLVWGIW
+282 LIALVWGIW

-305 QKRDDMTRAA
+305 QKRDDMTKAA

-326 QSARRAKKLA
+326 QSAKRTQKLEHKV
-336 RKAQKSYE
+336 RKSYE

-354 QKSIMNRR
+354 HKSILNRR
-362 RFAKLGFVTNTLLV
+362 RFSKFGFVTNTLLL

-398 IIGLIMA
+398 VIGLIMA
-405 MTLFFRNFGNPIE
+405 LTLFFRNFGNPIE

-444 SVDCVM
+444 SVDCVL
-450 DLLPGIAV
+450 DLLPGIVV
-458 ATVILRGNPLMAL
+458 ATVILCGNPLMAL
-471 LWVATLVS
+471 LWLATLVS
-479 MDFMFSCFGLLMQ
+479 MDFMFSCFGLLLQ

-504 SMLQMMVRIFI
+504 SMLQMMLRAFI
-515 ILIVVIAFAIGAA
+515 IVVIAIAFAIGTV

-533 LGAVLCMCASLAVGT
+533 LGAVFCMFTSLAVGT
-548 LCFVVYPSML
+548 ICFIVYPSLL

>member
-1 MRKRC
+1 
-6 SMRLWGYY
+6 MRLWGYY

-27 KSKVVVVI
+27 KSKVMIVI
-35 LCSMLIGG
+35 LCSFLIGG
-43 VIGASVG
+43 VVGGSVG
-50 VIGSIVEEN
+50 FISSLVEDQ
-59 AQTDVADSDGDDDM
+59 AQTENSVSKDDKTNDPAQMEEDFMTVHAD
-73 TDIGDDFIALHAG
+73 

-116 DFFLMADANLLFAAP
+116 DFFLMADANILFAAP

-154 YLIFQVPSMKMI
+154 YLIFQVPSMKLI

-174 FAIFLA
+174 VAIFLA

-192 VFTYTLTSTYEH
+192 VFTYTLTATYEH

-212 VYAVGILVVAATGA
+212 VFAVGLLVVAATGA

-232 KDYMRTLHLTYG
+232 NDYMATLRLTYG

-265 SGNVLVSFG
+265 NGHVFASLGY
-274 FMALNLVF
+274 MALNLVF
-282 LIVLVWGIW
+282 LIALVWGIW

-305 QKRDDMTRAA
+305 QKRDDMTKAA

-326 QSARRAKKLA
+326 QSAKRTQKLEHKV
-336 RKAQKSYE
+336 RKSYE

-354 QKSIMNRR
+354 HKSILNRR
-362 RFAKLGFVTNTLLV
+362 RFSKFGFVTNTLLL

-398 IIGLIMA
+398 VVGLIMA
-405 MTLFFRNFGNPIE
+405 LTLFFRNFGNPIE

-444 SVDCVM
+444 SVDCVL
-450 DLLPGIAV
+450 DLLPGIVV

-471 LWVATLVS
+471 LWLATLVS
-479 MDFMFSCFGLLMQ
+479 MDFMFSCFGLLLQ

-504 SMLQMMVRIFI
+504 SMLQMMLRAFI
-515 ILIVVIAFAIGAA
+515 IVVIAIAFAIGTV

-533 LGAVLCMCASLAVGT
+533 LGAVFCMFTSLAVGT
-548 LCFVVYPSML
+548 ICFIVYPSLL

>member
-1 MRKRC
+1 
-6 SMRLWGYY
+6 MRLWGYY

-27 KSKVVVVI
+27 KSKVMIVI
-35 LCSMLIGG
+35 LCSFLIGG
-43 VIGASVG
+43 VVGGSVG
-50 VIGSIVEEN
+50 FISSLVEDQ
-59 AQTDVADSDGDDDM
+59 AQTESSVSKDDKTNDPAQMEEDFMTVHAD
-73 TDIGDDFIALHAG
+73 

-116 DFFLMADANLLFAAP
+116 DFFLMADANILFAAP

-154 YLIFQVPSMKMI
+154 YLIFQVPSMKLI

-174 FAIFLA
+174 VAIFLA

-192 VFTYTLTSTYEH
+192 VFTYTLTATYEH

-212 VYAVGILVVAATGA
+212 VFAVGLLVVAATGA
-226 VYLSTG
+226 VYISTG
-232 KDYMRTLHLTYG
+232 NDYMATLRLTYG

-265 SGNVLVSFG
+265 NGHVFASLGY
-274 FMALNLVF
+274 MALNLVF
-282 LIVLVWGIW
+282 LIALVWGIW

-305 QKRDDMTRAA
+305 QKRDDMTKAA

-326 QSARRAKKLA
+326 QSAKRTQKLEHKV
-336 RKAQKSYE
+336 RKSYE

-354 QKSIMNRR
+354 HKSILNRR
-362 RFAKLGFVTNTLLV
+362 RFSKFGFVTNTLLL

-389 YKTDLREIS
+389 YKADLREIS
-398 IIGLIMA
+398 VIGLIMA
-405 MTLFFRNFGNPIE
+405 LTLFFRNFGNPIE

-444 SVDCVM
+444 SVDCVL
-450 DLLPGIAV
+450 DLLPGIVV

-471 LWVATLVS
+471 LWLATLVS
-479 MDFMFSCFGLLMQ
+479 MDFMFSCFGLLLQ

-504 SMLQMMVRIFI
+504 SMLQMMLRAFI
-515 ILIVVIAFAIGAA
+515 IVVIAIAFAIGTV

-533 LGAVLCMCASLAVGT
+533 LGAVFCMFTSLAVGT
-548 LCFVVYPSML
+548 ICFIVYPSLL

>member
-1 MRKRC
+1 
-6 SMRLWGYY
+6 MRLWGYY

-27 KSKVVVVI
+27 KSKVMIVI
-35 LCSMLIGG
+35 LCSFLIGG
-43 VIGASVG
+43 VVGGSVG
-50 VIGSIVEEN
+50 FISSLVEDQARTESSVSKDDKTN
-59 AQTDVADSDGDDDM
+59 DPAQMEEDFMTVHAD
-73 TDIGDDFIALHAG
+73 

-116 DFFLMADANLLFAAP
+116 DFFLMADANILFAAP

-154 YLIFQVPSMKMI
+154 YLIFQVPSMKLI

-174 FAIFLA
+174 VAIFLE

-192 VFTYTLTSTYEH
+192 VFTYTLTATYEH

-212 VYAVGILVVAATGA
+212 VFAVGLLVVAATGA
-226 VYLSTG
+226 VYISTG
-232 KDYMRTLHLTYG
+232 NDYMATLRLTYG

-265 SGNVLVSFG
+265 NGHVFASLGY
-274 FMALNLVF
+274 MALNLVF
-282 LIVLVWGIW
+282 LIALVWGIW

-305 QKRDDMTRAA
+305 QKRDDMTKAA

-326 QSARRAKKLA
+326 QSAKRTQKLEHKV
-336 RKAQKSYE
+336 RKSYE

-354 QKSIMNRR
+354 HKSILNRR
-362 RFAKLGFVTNTLLV
+362 RFSKFGFVTNTLLL

-398 IIGLIMA
+398 VVGLIMA
-405 MTLFFRNFGNPIE
+405 LTLFFRNFGNPIE

-444 SVDCVM
+444 SVDCVL
-450 DLLPGIAV
+450 DLLPGIVV

-471 LWVATLVS
+471 LWLATLVS
-479 MDFMFSCFGLLMQ
+479 MDFMFSCFGLLLQ

-504 SMLQMMVRIFI
+504 SMLQMMLRAFI
-515 ILIVVIAFAIGAA
+515 IVVIAIAFAIGTV

-533 LGAVLCMCASLAVGT
+533 LGAVFCMFTSLAVGT
-548 LCFVVYPSML
+548 ICFIVYPSLL

>member
-1 MRKRC
+1 
-6 SMRLWGYY
+6 MRLWGYY

-27 KSKVVVVI
+27 KSKVMIVI
-35 LCSMLIGG
+35 LCSFLIGG
-43 VIGASVG
+43 VVGGSVG
-50 VIGSIVEEN
+50 FISSLVEDQ
-59 AQTDVADSDGDDDM
+59 AQTESSVSKDDKTNDPAQMEEDFMTVHAD
-73 TDIGDDFIALHAG
+73 

-116 DFFLMADANLLFAAP
+116 DFFLMADANILFAAP

-154 YLIFQVPSMKMI
+154 YLIFQVPSMKLI

-174 FAIFLA
+174 VAIFLA

-192 VFTYTLTSTYEH
+192 VFTYTLTATYEH

-212 VYAVGILVVAATGA
+212 VFAVGLLVVAATGA
-226 VYLSTG
+226 VYISTG
-232 KDYMRTLHLTYG
+232 NDYMATLRLTYG

-265 SGNVLVSFG
+265 NGHVFASLGY
-274 FMALNLVF
+274 MALNFVF
-282 LIVLVWGIW
+282 LIALVWGIW

-305 QKRDDMTRAA
+305 QKRDDMTKAA

-326 QSARRAKKLA
+326 QSAKRAQKLEHKV
-336 RKAQKSYE
+336 RKSYE

-354 QKSIMNRR
+354 HKSILNRR
-362 RFAKLGFVTNTLLV
+362 RFSKFGFVTNTLLL

-398 IIGLIMA
+398 VIGLIMA
-405 MTLFFRNFGNPIE
+405 LTLFFRNFGNPIE

-444 SVDCVM
+444 SVDCVL
-450 DLLPGIAV
+450 DLLPGIVV
-458 ATVILRGNPLMAL
+458 AMVILRGNPLMAL
-471 LWVATLVS
+471 LWLATLVS
-479 MDFMFSCFGLLMQ
+479 MDFMFSCFGLLLQ

-504 SMLQMMVRIFI
+504 SMLQMMLRAFI
-515 ILIVVIAFAIGAA
+515 IVVIVIAFAIGTV

-533 LGAVLCMCASLAVGT
+533 LGAVFCMFTSLAVGT
-548 LCFVVYPSML
+548 ICFIVYPSLL

>member
-1 MRKRC
+1 
-6 SMRLWGYY
+6 MRLWGYY

-27 KSKVVVVI
+27 KSKVMIVI
-35 LCSMLIGG
+35 LCSFLIGG
-43 VIGASVG
+43 VIGGSVG
-50 VIGSIVEEN
+50 FISSLVEDQARTESSVSKDDKTN
-59 AQTDVADSDGDDDM
+59 DPAQMEEDFMTVHAD
-73 TDIGDDFIALHAG
+73 

-116 DFFLMADANLLFAAP
+116 DFFLMADANILFAAP

-154 YLIFQVPSMKMI
+154 YLIFQVPSMKLI

-174 FAIFLA
+174 VAIFLA
-180 WGMLLFMSKLMS
+180 WGMLLFMSRLMS
-192 VFTYTLTSTYEH
+192 VFTYTLTATYEH

-212 VYAVGILVVAATGA
+212 VFAVGLLVVAATGA
-226 VYLSTG
+226 VYISTG
-232 KDYMRTLHLTYG
+232 NDYMATLRLTYG

-265 SGNVLVSFG
+265 NGHVLASLG
-274 FMALNLVF
+274 YMALNLVF
-282 LIVLVWGIW
+282 LIALVWGIW

-305 QKRDDMTRAA
+305 QKRDDMTKAA

-326 QSARRAKKLA
+326 QSAKRTQKLEHKV
-336 RKAQKSYE
+336 RKSYE

-354 QKSIMNRR
+354 HKSILNRR
-362 RFAKLGFVTNTLLV
+362 RFSKFGFVTNTLLL

-398 IIGLIMA
+398 VIGLIMA
-405 MTLFFRNFGNPIE
+405 LTLFFRNFGNPIE

-444 SVDCVM
+444 SVDCVL
-450 DLLPGIAV
+450 DLLPGIVV

-471 LWVATLVS
+471 LWLATLVS
-479 MDFMFSCFGLLMQ
+479 MDFMFSCFGLLLQ

-504 SMLQMMVRIFI
+504 SMLQMMLRAFI
-515 ILIVVIAFAIGAA
+515 IVVIAIAFAIGTV

-533 LGAVLCMCASLAVGT
+533 LGAVFCMFTSLAVGT
-548 LCFVVYPSML
+548 ICFIVYPSLL

>member
-1 MRKRC
+1 
-6 SMRLWGYY
+6 MRLWGYY

-27 KSKVVVVI
+27 KSKVMIVI
-35 LCSMLIGG
+35 LCSFLIGG
-43 VIGASVG
+43 VIGGSVG
-50 VIGSIVEEN
+50 FISSLVEDQARTESSVSKDDKTN
-59 AQTDVADSDGDDDM
+59 DPAQMEEDFMTVHAD
-73 TDIGDDFIALHAG
+73 

-116 DFFLMADANLLFAAP
+116 DFFLMADANILFAAP

-154 YLIFQVPSMKMI
+154 YLIFQVPSMKLI

-174 FAIFLA
+174 VAIFLA

-192 VFTYTLTSTYEH
+192 VFTYTLTATYEH

-212 VYAVGILVVAATGA
+212 VFAVGLLVVAATGA
-226 VYLSTG
+226 VYISTG
-232 KDYMRTLHLTYG
+232 NDYMATLRLTYG
-244 ADWSNY
+244 AGWSNY

-265 SGNVLVSFG
+265 NGHVLASLG
-274 FMALNLVF
+274 YMALNLVF
-282 LIVLVWGIW
+282 LIALVWGIW

-305 QKRDDMTRAA
+305 QKRDDMTKAA

-326 QSARRAKKLA
+326 QSAKRAQKLEHKV
-336 RKAQKSYE
+336 RKSYE

-354 QKSIMNRR
+354 HKSILNRR
-362 RFAKLGFVTNTLLV
+362 RFSKFGFVTNTLLL

-398 IIGLIMA
+398 VIGLIMA
-405 MTLFFRNFGNPIE
+405 LTLFFRNFGNPIE

-444 SVDCVM
+444 SVDCVL
-450 DLLPGIAV
+450 DLLPGIVV

-471 LWVATLVS
+471 LWLATLVS
-479 MDFMFSCFGLLMQ
+479 MDFMFSCFGLLLQ

-504 SMLQMMVRIFI
+504 SMLQMMLRAFI
-515 ILIVVIAFAIGAA
+515 IVVIAIAFAIGTV

-533 LGAVLCMCASLAVGT
+533 LGAVFCMFTSLAVGT
-548 LCFVVYPSML
+548 ICFIVYPSLL

>member
-1 MRKRC
+1 
-6 SMRLWGYY
+6 MRLWGYY

-27 KSKVVVVI
+27 KSKVMIVI
-35 LCSMLIGG
+35 LCSFLIGG
-43 VIGASVG
+43 VVGGSVG
-50 VIGSIVEEN
+50 FISSLVEDQARTESSVSKDDKTN
-59 AQTDVADSDGDDDM
+59 DPAQMEEDFMTVHAD
-73 TDIGDDFIALHAG
+73 

-116 DFFLMADANLLFAAP
+116 DFFLMADANILFAAP

-154 YLIFQVPSMKMI
+154 YLIFQVPSMKLI

-174 FAIFLA
+174 IAIFLA

-192 VFTYTLTSTYEH
+192 VFTYTLTATYEH

-212 VYAVGILVVAATGA
+212 VFAVGLLVVAATGA
-226 VYLSTG
+226 VYISTG
-232 KDYMRTLHLTYG
+232 NDYMATLRLTYG

-265 SGNVLVSFG
+265 NGHVFASLGY
-274 FMALNLVF
+274 MALNLVF
-282 LIVLVWGIW
+282 LIALVWGIW

-305 QKRDDMTRAA
+305 QKRDDMTKAA

-326 QSARRAKKLA
+326 QSAKRTQKLEHKV
-336 RKAQKSYE
+336 RKSYE

-354 QKSIMNRR
+354 HKSILNRR
-362 RFAKLGFVTNTLLV
+362 RFSKFGFVTNTLLL

-398 IIGLIMA
+398 VIGLIMA
-405 MTLFFRNFGNPIE
+405 LTLFFRNFGNPIE

-444 SVDCVM
+444 SVDCVL
-450 DLLPGIAV
+450 DLLPGIVV

-471 LWVATLVS
+471 LWLATLVS
-479 MDFMFSCFGLLMQ
+479 MDFMFSCFGLLLQ

-504 SMLQMMVRIFI
+504 SMLQMMLRAFI
-515 ILIVVIAFAIGAA
+515 IVVIVIAFAIGTV

-533 LGAVLCMCASLAVGT
+533 LGAVFCMFTSLAVGT
-548 LCFVVYPSML
+548 ICFIVYPSLL

>member
-1 MRKRC
+1 
-6 SMRLWGYY
+6 MRLWGYY

-27 KSKVVVVI
+27 KSKVMIVI
-35 LCSMLIGG
+35 LCSFLIGG
-43 VIGASVG
+43 VVGGSVG
-50 VIGSIVEEN
+50 FISSLVEDQ
-59 AQTDVADSDGDDDM
+59 AQTENSVSKDDKTNDPAQMEEDFMTVHAD
-73 TDIGDDFIALHAG
+73 

-116 DFFLMADANLLFAAP
+116 DFFLMADANILFAAP

-154 YLIFQVPSMKMI
+154 YLIFQVPSMKLI

-174 FAIFLA
+174 VAIFLA

-192 VFTYTLTSTYEH
+192 VFTYTLTATYEH

-212 VYAVGILVVAATGA
+212 VFAVGLLVVAATGA
-226 VYLSTG
+226 VYISTG
-232 KDYMRTLHLTYG
+232 NDYMATLRLTYG

-265 SGNVLVSFG
+265 NGHVFASLGY
-274 FMALNLVF
+274 MALNLVF
-282 LIVLVWGIW
+282 LIALVWGIW

-305 QKRDDMTRAA
+305 QKRDDMTKAA

-326 QSARRAKKLA
+326 QSAKRTQKLEHKV
-336 RKAQKSYE
+336 RKSYE

-354 QKSIMNRR
+354 HKSILNRR
-362 RFAKLGFVTNTLLV
+362 RFSKFGFVTNTLLL

-398 IIGLIMA
+398 VIGLIMA
-405 MTLFFRNFGNPIE
+405 LTLFFRNFGNPIE

-444 SVDCVM
+444 SVDCVL
-450 DLLPGIAV
+450 DLLPGIVV

-471 LWVATLVS
+471 LWLATLVS
-479 MDFMFSCFGLLMQ
+479 MDFMFSCFGLLLQ

-504 SMLQMMVRIFI
+504 SMLQMMLRAFI
-515 ILIVVIAFAIGAA
+515 IVVIAIAFAIGTV

-533 LGAVLCMCASLAVGT
+533 LGAVFCMFTSLAVGT
-548 LCFVVYPSML
+548 ICFIVYPSLL

>member
-1 MRKRC
+1 
-6 SMRLWGYY
+6 MRLWGYY

-27 KSKVVVVI
+27 KSKVMIVI
-35 LCSMLIGG
+35 LCSFLIGG
-43 VIGASVG
+43 VVGGSVG
-50 VIGSIVEEN
+50 FISSLVEDQ
-59 AQTDVADSDGDDDM
+59 AQTESSVSKDDKTNDPAQMEEDFMTVHAD
-73 TDIGDDFIALHAG
+73 

-116 DFFLMADANLLFAAP
+116 DFFLMADANILFAAP

-154 YLIFQVPSMKMI
+154 YLIFQVPSMKLI

-174 FAIFLA
+174 VAIFLA

-192 VFTYTLTSTYEH
+192 VFTYTLTATYEH

-212 VYAVGILVVAATGA
+212 VFAVGLLVVAATGA
-226 VYLSTG
+226 VYISTG
-232 KDYMRTLHLTYG
+232 NDYMATLRLTYG

-265 SGNVLVSFG
+265 NGHVFASLGY
-274 FMALNLVF
+274 MALNLVF
-282 LIVLVWGIW
+282 LIALVWGIW

-305 QKRDDMTRAA
+305 QKRDDMTKAA

-326 QSARRAKKLA
+326 QSAKRTQKLEHKV
-336 RKAQKSYE
+336 RKSYE

-354 QKSIMNRR
+354 HKSILNRR
-362 RFAKLGFVTNTLLV
+362 RFSKFGFVTNTLLL

-398 IIGLIMA
+398 VIGLIMA
-405 MTLFFRNFGNPIE
+405 LTLFFRNFGNPIE

-444 SVDCVM
+444 SVDCVL
-450 DLLPGIAV
+450 DLLPGIVV
-458 ATVILRGNPLMAL
+458 AMVILRGNPLMAL
-471 LWVATLVS
+471 LWLATLVS
-479 MDFMFSCFGLLMQ
+479 MDFMFSCFGLLLQ

-504 SMLQMMVRIFI
+504 SMLQMMLRAFI
-515 ILIVVIAFAIGAA
+515 IVVIAIAFAIGTV

-533 LGAVLCMCASLAVGT
+533 LGAVFCMFTSLAVGT
-548 LCFVVYPSML
+548 ICFIVYPSLL

>member
-1 MRKRC
+1 
-6 SMRLWGYY
+6 MRLWGYY

-27 KSKVVVVI
+27 KSKVMIVI
-35 LCSMLIGG
+35 LCSFLIGG
-43 VIGASVG
+43 VVGGSVG
-50 VIGSIVEEN
+50 FISSLVEDQ
-59 AQTDVADSDGDDDM
+59 AQTESSVSKDDKTNDPAQMEEDFMTVHAD
-73 TDIGDDFIALHAG
+73 

-116 DFFLMADANLLFAAP
+116 DFFLMADANILFAAP

-144 QMLALLFFTF
+144 QMLALLTFTF
-154 YLIFQVPSMKMI
+154 YLIFQVPSMKLI

-174 FAIFLA
+174 VAIFLA

-192 VFTYTLTSTYEH
+192 VFTYTLTATYEH

-212 VYAVGILVVAATGA
+212 VFAVGLLVVAATGA
-226 VYLSTG
+226 VYISTG
-232 KDYMRTLHLTYG
+232 NDYMATLRLTYG

-265 SGNVLVSFG
+265 NGHVFASLGY
-274 FMALNLVF
+274 MALNLVF
-282 LIVLVWGIW
+282 LITLVWGIW

-305 QKRDDMTRAA
+305 QKRDDMTKAA

-326 QSARRAKKLA
+326 QSAKRTQKLEHKV
-336 RKAQKSYE
+336 RKSYE

-354 QKSIMNRR
+354 HKSILNRR
-362 RFAKLGFVTNTLLV
+362 RFSKFGFVTNTLLL

-398 IIGLIMA
+398 VIGLIMA
-405 MTLFFRNFGNPIE
+405 LTLFFRNFGNPIE

-444 SVDCVM
+444 SVDCVL
-450 DLLPGIAV
+450 DLLPGIVV
-458 ATVILRGNPLMAL
+458 ATVILRGNPLIAL
-471 LWVATLVS
+471 LWLATLVS
-479 MDFMFSCFGLLMQ
+479 MDFMFSCFGLLLQ

-504 SMLQMMVRIFI
+504 SMLQMMLRAFI
-515 ILIVVIAFAIGAA
+515 IVVIAIAFAIGTV

-533 LGAVLCMCASLAVGT
+533 LGAVFCMFTSLAVGT
-548 LCFVVYPSML
+548 ICFIVYPSLL

>member
-1 MRKRC
+1 
-6 SMRLWGYY
+6 MRLWGYY

-27 KSKVVVVI
+27 KSKVMIVI
-35 LCSMLIGG
+35 LCSFLIGG
-43 VIGASVG
+43 VIGGSVG
-50 VIGSIVEEN
+50 FISSLVEDQ
-59 AQTDVADSDGDDDM
+59 AQTESSVSKDDKTNDPAQMEEDFMTVHAD
-73 TDIGDDFIALHAG
+73 

-116 DFFLMADANLLFAAP
+116 DFFLMADANILFAAP

-144 QMLALLFFTF
+144 QILALLFFTF
-154 YLIFQVPSMKMI
+154 YLIFQVPSMKLI

-174 FAIFLA
+174 IAIFLA

-192 VFTYTLTSTYEH
+192 VFTYTLTATYEH

-212 VYAVGILVVAATGA
+212 VFAVGLLVVAATGA
-226 VYLSTG
+226 VYISTG
-232 KDYMRTLHLTYG
+232 SDYMATLRLTYG

-265 SGNVLVSFG
+265 NGHVLASLG
-274 FMALNLVF
+274 YMALNLVF
-282 LIVLVWGIW
+282 LIALVWGIW

-305 QKRDDMTRAA
+305 QKRDDMTKAA

-326 QSARRAKKLA
+326 QSAKRAQKLEHKV
-336 RKAQKSYE
+336 RKSYE

-354 QKSIMNRR
+354 HKSILNRR
-362 RFAKLGFVTNTLLV
+362 RFSKFGFVTNTLLL

-398 IIGLIMA
+398 VIGLIMA
-405 MTLFFRNFGNPIE
+405 LTLFFRNFGNPIE

-444 SVDCVM
+444 SVDCVL
-450 DLLPGIAV
+450 DLLPGIVV

-471 LWVATLVS
+471 LWLATLVS
-479 MDFMFSCFGLLMQ
+479 MDFMFSCFGLLLQ

-504 SMLQMMVRIFI
+504 SMLQMMLRAFI
-515 ILIVVIAFAIGAA
+515 IVVIAIAFAIGTV

-533 LGAVLCMCASLAVGT
+533 LGAVFCMFTSLAVGT
-548 LCFVVYPSML
+548 ICFIVYPSLL

>member
-1 MRKRC
+1 
-6 SMRLWGYY
+6 MRLWGYY

-27 KSKVVVVI
+27 KSKVMIVI
-35 LCSMLIGG
+35 LCSFLIGG
-43 VIGASVG
+43 VVGGSVG
-50 VIGSIVEEN
+50 FISSLVEDQ
-59 AQTDVADSDGDDDM
+59 AQTENSVSKDDKTNDPAQMEEDFMTVHAD
-73 TDIGDDFIALHAG
+73 

-116 DFFLMADANLLFAAP
+116 DFFLMADANILFAAP

-154 YLIFQVPSMKMI
+154 YLIFQVPSMKLI

-174 FAIFLA
+174 IAIFLA

-192 VFTYTLTSTYEH
+192 VFTYTLTATYEH

-212 VYAVGILVVAATGA
+212 VLAVGLLVVAATGA
-226 VYLSTG
+226 VYISTG
-232 KDYMRTLHLTYG
+232 NDYMATLRLTYG

-265 SGNVLVSFG
+265 NGHVFASLGY
-274 FMALNLVF
+274 MALNLVF
-282 LIVLVWGIW
+282 LIALVWGIW

-305 QKRDDMTRAA
+305 QKRDDMTKAA

-326 QSARRAKKLA
+326 QSAKRTQKLEHKV
-336 RKAQKSYE
+336 RKSYE

-354 QKSIMNRR
+354 HKSILNRR
-362 RFAKLGFVTNTLLV
+362 RFSKFGFVTNTLLL

-398 IIGLIMA
+398 VIGLIMA
-405 MTLFFRNFGNPIE
+405 LTLFFRNFGNPIE

-444 SVDCVM
+444 SVDCVL
-450 DLLPGIAV
+450 DLLPGIVV

-471 LWVATLVS
+471 LWLATLVS
-479 MDFMFSCFGLLMQ
+479 MDFMFSCFGLLLQ

-504 SMLQMMVRIFI
+504 SMLQMMLRAFI
-515 ILIVVIAFAIGAA
+515 IVVIAIAFAIGTV

-533 LGAVLCMCASLAVGT
+533 LGAVFCMFTSLAVGT
-548 LCFVVYPSML
+548 ICFIVYPSLL

>member
-1 MRKRC
+1 
-6 SMRLWGYY
+6 MRLWGYY

-27 KSKVVVVI
+27 KSKVMIVI
-35 LCSMLIGG
+35 LCSFLIGG
-43 VIGASVG
+43 VVGGSVG
-50 VIGSIVEEN
+50 FISSLVEDQARTESSVSKDDKTN
-59 AQTDVADSDGDDDM
+59 DPAQMEEDFMTVHAD
-73 TDIGDDFIALHAG
+73 

-116 DFFLMADANLLFAAP
+116 DFFLMADANILFAAP

-154 YLIFQVPSMKMI
+154 YLIFQVPSMKLI

-174 FAIFLA
+174 IAIFLA

-192 VFTYTLTSTYEH
+192 VFTYTLTATYEH

-212 VYAVGILVVAATGA
+212 VFAVGLLVVAATGA
-226 VYLSTG
+226 VYISTG
-232 KDYMRTLHLTYG
+232 NDYMATLRLTYG

-265 SGNVLVSFG
+265 NGHVFASLGY
-274 FMALNLVF
+274 MALNLVF
-282 LIVLVWGIW
+282 LIALVWGIW

-305 QKRDDMTRAA
+305 QKRDDMTKAA

-326 QSARRAKKLA
+326 QSAKRTQKLEHKV
-336 RKAQKSYE
+336 RKSYE

-354 QKSIMNRR
+354 HKSVLNRR
-362 RFAKLGFVTNTLLV
+362 RFSKFGFVTNTLLL

-398 IIGLIMA
+398 VIGLIMA
-405 MTLFFRNFGNPIE
+405 LTLFFRNFGNPIE

-444 SVDCVM
+444 SVDCVL
-450 DLLPGIAV
+450 DLLPGIVV

-471 LWVATLVS
+471 LWLATLVS
-479 MDFMFSCFGLLMQ
+479 MDFMFSCFGLLLQ

-504 SMLQMMVRIFI
+504 SMLQMMLRAFI
-515 ILIVVIAFAIGAA
+515 IVVIAIAFAIGTV

-533 LGAVLCMCASLAVGT
+533 LGAVFCMFTSLAVGT
-548 LCFVVYPSML
+548 ICFIVYPSLL

>member
-1 MRKRC
+1 
-6 SMRLWGYY
+6 MRLWGYY

-27 KSKVVVVI
+27 KSKVMIVI
-35 LCSMLIGG
+35 LCSFLIGG
-43 VIGASVG
+43 VIGGSVG
-50 VIGSIVEEN
+50 FISSLVEDQ
-59 AQTDVADSDGDDDM
+59 AQTESSVSKDDKTNDPAQMEEDFMTVHAD
-73 TDIGDDFIALHAG
+73 

-116 DFFLMADANLLFAAP
+116 DFFLMADANILFAAP

-144 QMLALLFFTF
+144 QILALLFFTF
-154 YLIFQVPSMKMI
+154 YLIFQVPSMKLI

-174 FAIFLA
+174 IAIFLA

-192 VFTYTLTSTYEH
+192 VFTYTLTATYEH

-212 VYAVGILVVAATGA
+212 VFAVGLLVVAATGA
-226 VYLSTG
+226 VYISTG
-232 KDYMRTLHLTYG
+232 SDYMATLRLTYG

-265 SGNVLVSFG
+265 NGHVLASLG
-274 FMALNLVF
+274 YMALNLVF
-282 LIVLVWGIW
+282 LIALVWGIW

-305 QKRDDMTRAA
+305 QKRDDMTKAA

-326 QSARRAKKLA
+326 QSAKRAQKLEHKV
-336 RKAQKSYE
+336 RKSYE

-354 QKSIMNRR
+354 HKSILNRR
-362 RFAKLGFVTNTLLV
+362 RFSKFGFVTNTLLL

-398 IIGLIMA
+398 VIGLIMA
-405 MTLFFRNFGNPIE
+405 LTLFFRNFGNPIE

-444 SVDCVM
+444 SVDCVL
-450 DLLPGIAV
+450 DLLPGIVV

-471 LWVATLVS
+471 LWLATLVS
-479 MDFMFSCFGLLMQ
+479 MDFMFSCFGLLLQ

-504 SMLQMMVRIFI
+504 SMLQMMLRAFI
-515 ILIVVIAFAIGAA
+515 IVVIAIAFAIGTV

-533 LGAVLCMCASLAVGT
+533 LGAVFCMFASLAVGT
-548 LCFVVYPSML
+548 ICFIVYPSLL

>member
-1 MRKRC
+1 
-6 SMRLWGYY
+6 MRLWGYY

-27 KSKVVVVI
+27 KSKVMTVI
-35 LCSMLIGG
+35 LCSFLIGG
-43 VIGASVG
+43 VIGGSVG
-50 VIGSIVEEN
+50 FISSLVEDQ
-59 AQTDVADSDGDDDM
+59 AQTESSVSKDDKTNDPAQMEEDFMTVHAD
-73 TDIGDDFIALHAG
+73 

-116 DFFLMADANLLFAAP
+116 DFFLMADANILFAAP

-144 QMLALLFFTF
+144 QILALLFFTF
-154 YLIFQVPSMKMI
+154 YLIFQVPSMKLI

-174 FAIFLA
+174 IAIFLA

-192 VFTYTLTSTYEH
+192 VFTYTLTATYEH

-212 VYAVGILVVAATGA
+212 VFAVGLLVVAATGA
-226 VYLSTG
+226 VYISTG
-232 KDYMRTLHLTYG
+232 SDYMATLRLTYG

-265 SGNVLVSFG
+265 NGHVLASLG
-274 FMALNLVF
+274 YMALNLVF
-282 LIVLVWGIW
+282 LIALVWGIW

-305 QKRDDMTRAA
+305 QKRDDMTKAA

-326 QSARRAKKLA
+326 QSAKRAQKLEHKV
-336 RKAQKSYE
+336 RKSYE

-354 QKSIMNRR
+354 HKSILNRR
-362 RFAKLGFVTNTLLV
+362 RFSKFGFVTNTLLL

-398 IIGLIMA
+398 VIGLIMA
-405 MTLFFRNFGNPIE
+405 LTLFFRNFGNPIE

-444 SVDCVM
+444 SVDCVL
-450 DLLPGIAV
+450 DLLPGIVV

-471 LWVATLVS
+471 LWLATLVS
-479 MDFMFSCFGLLMQ
+479 MDFMFSCFGLLLQ

-504 SMLQMMVRIFI
+504 SMLQMMLRAFI
-515 ILIVVIAFAIGAA
+515 IVVIAIAFAIGTV

-533 LGAVLCMCASLAVGT
+533 LGAVFCMFTSLAVGT
-548 LCFVVYPSML
+548 ICFIVYPSLL

>member
-1 MRKRC
+1 
-6 SMRLWGYY
+6 MRLWGYY

-27 KSKVVVVI
+27 KSKVMIVI
-35 LCSMLIGG
+35 LCSFLIGG
-43 VIGASVG
+43 VVGGSVG
-50 VIGSIVEEN
+50 FISSLIEDQ
-59 AQTDVADSDGDDDM
+59 AQTESSVSKDDKTNDPAQMEEDFMTVHAD
-73 TDIGDDFIALHAG
+73 

-116 DFFLMADANLLFAAP
+116 DFFLMADANILFAAP

-154 YLIFQVPSMKMI
+154 YLIFQVPSMKLI

-174 FAIFLA
+174 VAIFLA

-192 VFTYTLTSTYEH
+192 VFTYTLTATYEH

-212 VYAVGILVVAATGA
+212 VFAVGLLVVAATGA
-226 VYLSTG
+226 VYISTG
-232 KDYMRTLHLTYG
+232 NDYMATLRLTYG

-265 SGNVLVSFG
+265 NGHVFASLGY
-274 FMALNLVF
+274 MALNLVF
-282 LIVLVWGIW
+282 LIALVWGIW

-305 QKRDDMTRAA
+305 QKRDDMTKAA

-326 QSARRAKKLA
+326 QSAKRTQKLEHKV
-336 RKAQKSYE
+336 RKSYE

-354 QKSIMNRR
+354 HKSILNRR
-362 RFAKLGFVTNTLLV
+362 RFSKFGFVTNTLLL

-398 IIGLIMA
+398 VIGLIMA
-405 MTLFFRNFGNPIE
+405 LTLFFRNFGNPIE

-444 SVDCVM
+444 SVDCVL
-450 DLLPGIAV
+450 DLLPGIVV

-471 LWVATLVS
+471 LWLATLVS
-479 MDFMFSCFGLLMQ
+479 MDFMFSCFGLLLQ

-504 SMLQMMVRIFI
+504 SMLQMMLRAFI
-515 ILIVVIAFAIGAA
+515 IVVIVIAFAIGTV

-533 LGAVLCMCASLAVGT
+533 LGAVFCMFTSLAVGT
-548 LCFVVYPSML
+548 ICFIVYPSLL

>member
-1 MRKRC
+1 
-6 SMRLWGYY
+6 MRLWGYY

-27 KSKVVVVI
+27 KSKVMIVI
-35 LCSMLIGG
+35 LCSFLIGG
-43 VIGASVG
+43 VVGGSVG
-50 VIGSIVEEN
+50 FISSLVEDQ
-59 AQTDVADSDGDDDM
+59 AQTESSVSKDDKTNDPAQMEEDFMTVHAD
-73 TDIGDDFIALHAG
+73 

-116 DFFLMADANLLFAAP
+116 DFFLMADANILFAAP

-154 YLIFQVPSMKMI
+154 YLIFQVPSMKLI

-174 FAIFLA
+174 VAIFLA

-192 VFTYTLTSTYEH
+192 VFTYTLTATYEH

-212 VYAVGILVVAATGA
+212 VFAVGLLVVAATGA
-226 VYLSTG
+226 VYISTG
-232 KDYMRTLHLTYG
+232 NDYMATLRLTYG

-265 SGNVLVSFG
+265 NGHVFASLGY
-274 FMALNLVF
+274 MALNLVF
-282 LIVLVWGIW
+282 LIALVWGIW

-305 QKRDDMTRAA
+305 QKRDDMTKAA

-326 QSARRAKKLA
+326 QSAKRTQKLEHKV
-336 RKAQKSYE
+336 RKSYE

-354 QKSIMNRR
+354 HKSALNRR
-362 RFAKLGFVTNTLLV
+362 RFSKFGFVTNTLLL

-398 IIGLIMA
+398 VIGLIMA
-405 MTLFFRNFGNPIE
+405 LTLFFRNFGNPIE

-444 SVDCVM
+444 SVDCVL
-450 DLLPGIAV
+450 DLLPGIVV

-471 LWVATLVS
+471 LWLATLVS
-479 MDFMFSCFGLLMQ
+479 MDFMFSCFGLLLQ

-504 SMLQMMVRIFI
+504 SMLQMMLRAFI
-515 ILIVVIAFAIGAA
+515 IVVIAIAFAIGTV

-533 LGAVLCMCASLAVGT
+533 LGAVFCMFTSLAVGT
-548 LCFVVYPSML
+548 ICFIVYPSLL

>member
-1 MRKRC
+1 
-6 SMRLWGYY
+6 MRLWGYY

-27 KSKVVVVI
+27 KSKVMIVI
-35 LCSMLIGG
+35 LCSFLIGG
-43 VIGASVG
+43 VIGGSVG
-50 VIGSIVEEN
+50 FISSLVEDQGQTESSVSKDDKTN
-59 AQTDVADSDGDDDM
+59 DPAQMEEDFMTVHAD
-73 TDIGDDFIALHAG
+73 

-116 DFFLMADANLLFAAP
+116 DFFLMADANILFAAP

-144 QMLALLFFTF
+144 QILALLFFTF
-154 YLIFQVPSMKMI
+154 YLIFQVPSMKLI

-174 FAIFLA
+174 VAIFLA

-192 VFTYTLTSTYEH
+192 VFTYTLTATYEH

-212 VYAVGILVVAATGA
+212 VFAVGLLVVAATGA
-226 VYLSTG
+226 VYISTG
-232 KDYMRTLHLTYG
+232 SDYMATLRLTYG

-265 SGNVLVSFG
+265 NGHVLASLG
-274 FMALNLVF
+274 YMALNLVF
-282 LIVLVWGIW
+282 LIALVWGIW

-305 QKRDDMTRAA
+305 QKRDDMTKAA

-326 QSARRAKKLA
+326 QSAKRAQKLEH
-336 RKAQKSYE
+336 KVQKSYE

-354 QKSIMNRR
+354 HKSILNRR
-362 RFAKLGFVTNTLLV
+362 RFSKFGFVTNTLLL

-398 IIGLIMA
+398 VIGLIMA
-405 MTLFFRNFGNPIE
+405 LTLFFRNFGNPIE

-430 EDPYKKVLYAILAG
+430 EDSYKKVLYAILAG
-444 SVDCVM
+444 SVDCVL
-450 DLLPGIAV
+450 DLLPGIVV

-471 LWVATLVS
+471 LWLATLVS
-479 MDFMFSCFGLLMQ
+479 MDFMFSCFGLLLQ

-504 SMLQMMVRIFI
+504 SMLQMMLRAFI
-515 ILIVVIAFAIGAA
+515 IVVIAIAFAIGTV

-533 LGAVLCMCASLAVGT
+533 LGAVFCMFTSLAVGT
-548 LCFVVYPSML
+548 ICFIVYPSLL

>member
-1 MRKRC
+1 
-6 SMRLWGYY
+6 MRLWGYY

-27 KSKVVVVI
+27 KSKVMIVI
-35 LCSMLIGG
+35 LCSFLIGG
-43 VIGASVG
+43 VIGGSVG
-50 VIGSIVEEN
+50 FISSLVEDQARTESSVSKDDKTN
-59 AQTDVADSDGDDDM
+59 DPAQMEEDFMTVHAD
-73 TDIGDDFIALHAG
+73 

-116 DFFLMADANLLFAAP
+116 DFFLMADANILFAAP

-144 QMLALLFFTF
+144 QILALLFFTF
-154 YLIFQVPSMKMI
+154 YLIFQVPSMKLI

-174 FAIFLA
+174 VAIFLA

-192 VFTYTLTSTYEH
+192 VFTYTLTATYEH

-212 VYAVGILVVAATGA
+212 VFAVGLLVVAATGA
-226 VYLSTG
+226 VYISTG
-232 KDYMRTLHLTYG
+232 SDYMATLRLTYG

-265 SGNVLVSFG
+265 NGHVLASLG
-274 FMALNLVF
+274 YMALNLVF
-282 LIVLVWGIW
+282 LIALVLGIW

-305 QKRDDMTRAA
+305 QKRDDMTKAA

-326 QSARRAKKLA
+326 QSAKRAQKLEH
-336 RKAQKSYE
+336 KVQKSYE

-354 QKSIMNRR
+354 HKSILNRR
-362 RFAKLGFVTNTLLV
+362 RFSKFGFVTNTLLL

-398 IIGLIMA
+398 VIGLIMA
-405 MTLFFRNFGNPIE
+405 LTLFFRNFGNPIE

-444 SVDCVM
+444 SVDCVL
-450 DLLPGIAV
+450 DLLPGIVV

-471 LWVATLVS
+471 LWLATLVS
-479 MDFMFSCFGLLMQ
+479 MDFMFSCFGLLLQ

-504 SMLQMMVRIFI
+504 SMLQMMLRAFI
-515 ILIVVIAFAIGAA
+515 IVVIAIAFAIGTV

-533 LGAVLCMCASLAVGT
+533 LGAVFCMFTSLAVGT
-548 LCFVVYPSML
+548 ICFIVYPSLL

>member
-1 MRKRC
+1 
-6 SMRLWGYY
+6 MRLWGYY

-27 KSKVVVVI
+27 KSKVMIVI
-35 LCSMLIGG
+35 LCSFLIGG
-43 VIGASVG
+43 VVGGSVG
-50 VIGSIVEEN
+50 FISSLIEDQ
-59 AQTDVADSDGDDDM
+59 AQTESSVSKDDKTNDPAQMEEDFMTVHAD
-73 TDIGDDFIALHAG
+73 

-116 DFFLMADANLLFAAP
+116 DFFLMADANILFAAP

-154 YLIFQVPSMKMI
+154 YLIFQVPSMKLI

-174 FAIFLA
+174 VAIFLA

-192 VFTYTLTSTYEH
+192 VFTYTLTATYEH

-212 VYAVGILVVAATGA
+212 VFAVGLLVVAATGA
-226 VYLSTG
+226 VYISTG
-232 KDYMRTLHLTYG
+232 NDYMATLCLTYG
-244 ADWSNY
+244 ADWPNY

-265 SGNVLVSFG
+265 NGHVFASLGY
-274 FMALNLVF
+274 MALNLVF
-282 LIVLVWGIW
+282 LIALVWGIW

-305 QKRDDMTRAA
+305 QKRDDMTKAA

-326 QSARRAKKLA
+326 QSAKRTQKLEHKV
-336 RKAQKSYE
+336 RKSYE

-354 QKSIMNRR
+354 HKSILNRR
-362 RFAKLGFVTNTLLV
+362 RFSKFGFVTNTLLL

-398 IIGLIMA
+398 VIGLIMA
-405 MTLFFRNFGNPIE
+405 LTLFFRNFGNPIE

-444 SVDCVM
+444 SVDCVL
-450 DLLPGIAV
+450 DLLPGIVV
-458 ATVILRGNPLMAL
+458 ATVILRSNPLMAL
-471 LWVATLVS
+471 LWLATLVS
-479 MDFMFSCFGLLMQ
+479 MDFMFSCFGLLLQ

-504 SMLQMMVRIFI
+504 SMLQMMLRAFI
-515 ILIVVIAFAIGAA
+515 IVVIVIAFAIGTV

-533 LGAVLCMCASLAVGT
+533 LGAVFCMFTSLAVGT
-548 LCFVVYPSML
+548 ICFIVYPSLL